1 MAKQLKNKFPMLRAK
16 MAEKNDDVMDLSG
29 VLKLSDDS
37 IRRRLKGDKG
47 FELTEL
53 KALSAR
59 YEMTIDDLFIEEPIK
74 AS

>member
-1 MAKQLKNKFPMLRAK
+1 MAKQLQNVYPKLRAK
-16 MAEKNDDVMDLSG
+16 MAEKNDDVYKISKA
-29 VLKLSDDS
+29 LKLSDDS
-37 IRRRLKGDKG
+37 IRRRLSGKKE

-59 YEMTIDDLFIEEPIK
+59 YSMTIEDLFITDDQ